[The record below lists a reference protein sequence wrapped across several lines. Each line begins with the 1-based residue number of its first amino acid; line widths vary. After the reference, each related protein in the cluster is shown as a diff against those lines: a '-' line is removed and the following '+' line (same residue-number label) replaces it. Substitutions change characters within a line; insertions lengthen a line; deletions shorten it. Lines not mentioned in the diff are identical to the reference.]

1 MQVMRTGA
9 MMVVAALWVTPSF
22 AQESAR
28 DIMERVDRL
37 LRGDSSHGV
46 ATMEVVTEHWER
58 RITMELWSLGTD
70 YSLVRIQAPAKEAGT
85 ATLMAGDDIWN
96 YLPKVDRTIK
106 VPVSMMAGS
115 WMGSHFTNDDL
126 VKESQIVEDY
136 DIEIAFDGER
146 DGTAVWE
153 FRLTPK
159 AEAAVVW
166 GHVEFQVRQ
175 SDTMPLWAR
184 YYDEDGGLA
193 RTMRYTEFENL
204 GGRTVPFVMEMQP
217 EDKPG
222 ERTTVRYQELEFD
235 IDIDRSFFSLQNLKR
250 LR

>member
-1 MQVMRTGA
+1 MIL
-9 MMVVAALWVTPSF
+9 AAVLWAAPSA

-70 YSLVRIQAPAKEAGT
+70 YSLVRVLAPAKEAGT
-85 ATLMAGDDIWN
+85 ATLMADDDIWN

-106 VPVSMMAGS
+106 VPVSMMGGA
-115 WMGSHFTNDDL
+115 WMGSHLTNDDL

-136 DIEIAFDGER
+136 DIEIVFDGEQE
-146 DGTAVWE
+146 GTSVWE
-153 FRLTPK
+153 FRLTPTPD
-159 AEAAVVW
+159 AAVVW

-193 RTMRYTEFENL
+193 RTMTYTEFKNL
-204 GGRTVPFVMEMQP
+204 GGRVVPTVMDMRPA
-217 EDKPG
+217 DKPG
-222 ERTTVRYQELEFD
+222 ERTTIRYQELEFD
-235 IDIDRSFFSLQNLKR
+235 IEIDRSFFSLQNLKR
-250 LR
+250 RR

>member
-1 MQVMRTGA
+1 MA
-9 MMVVAALWVTPSF
+9 
-22 AQESAR
+22 
-28 DIMERVDRL
+28 
-37 LRGDSSHGV
+37 
-46 ATMEVVTEHWER
+46 EH
-58 RITMELWSLGTD
+58 
-70 YSLVRIQAPAKEAGT
+70 
-85 ATLMAGDDIWN
+85 DIWN

-136 DIEIAFDGER
+136 DIAIAFDGER
-146 DGTAVWE
+146 EGVAVWE

-175 SDTMPLWAR
+175 RDTMPMWAR

-193 RTMRYTEFENL
+193 RTMRYTEFTRL
-204 GGRTVPFVMEMQP
+204 GGRTVPLVMEMVP

-222 ERTTVRYQELEFD
+222 ERTTVRYQELDFD
-235 IDIDRSFFSLQNLKR
+235 IEIDRSFFSLQNLKR
-250 LR
+250 

>member
-46 ATMEVVTEHWER
+46 AMMEVVTEHWER
-58 RITMELWSLGTD
+58 RITLELWSLGTD

-106 VPVSMMAGS
+106 VPR
-115 WMGSHFTNDDL
+115 
-126 VKESQIVEDY
+126 
-136 DIEIAFDGER
+136 FD
-146 DGTAVWE
+146 
-153 FRLTPK
+153 
-159 AEAAVVW
+159 
-166 GHVEFQVRQ
+166 
-175 SDTMPLWAR
+175 
-184 YYDEDGGLA
+184 DGGLLDGIPLH
-193 RTMRYTEFENL
+193 E
-204 GGRTVPFVMEMQP
+204 
-217 EDKPG
+217 
-222 ERTTVRYQELEFD
+222 
-235 IDIDRSFFSLQNLKR
+235 
-250 LR
+250 